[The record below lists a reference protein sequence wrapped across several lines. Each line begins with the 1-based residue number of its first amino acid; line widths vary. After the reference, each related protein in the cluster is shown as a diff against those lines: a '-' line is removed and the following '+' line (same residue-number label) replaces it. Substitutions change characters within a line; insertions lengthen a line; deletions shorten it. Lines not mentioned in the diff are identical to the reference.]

1 VLSGG
6 NWVTM
11 PWRVRAALRILYG
24 IARINAWV
32 RRRAG
37 LPVES
42 RLEW

>member
-1 VLSGG
+1 M
-6 NWVTM
+6 TF
-11 PWRVRAALRILYG
+11 RTRFALAFLFT
-24 IARINAWV
+24 IARINTWV